1 MFRKTGTDPSRITLE
16 MTEGYF
22 IQNPDRARAA
32 IARLKKLGVEIALDD
47 FGAGFSSV
55 GYLRQFGF
63 DRMKIDRSLVHAMSE
78 GDHAVQTLQAT
89 VALARSLGMPVTA
102 EGVESEDQ
110 ALKLRMTGCDEL
122 QGYFFGR
129 PMESHEIDVIY
140 RTDRGRDGKR
150 IA

>member
-1 MFRKTGTDPSRITLE
+1 
-16 MTEGYF
+16 
-22 IQNPDRARAA
+22 
-32 IARLKKLGVEIALDD
+32 
-47 FGAGFSSV
+47 
-55 GYLRQFGF
+55 
-63 DRMKIDRSLVHAMSE
+63 MKIDRSLVHAMSE
-78 GDHAVQTLQAT
+78 GDHAVQTLHAT

-110 ALKLRMTGCDEL
+110 ALQLQMTGCDEL

-129 PMESHEIDVIY
+129 PMEAHEIDVIY